1 MPFMRSN
8 ADLPSTEEII
18 LNRLRALINK
28 AHHSDGYKSI
38 PGAQFDFPLTKEIIE
53 LNTQRKT
60 LLLDFLEK
68 LAKQE
73 NPKFNL
79 AHGVILPGMSE
90 RHFHLQCA
98 YHHLNAMDT
107 MKHMGFFRRLYTR
120 GNHTV
125 VSSLLKKIQNNKW
138 YVDRSKDLIYWHD
151 STRCINP
158 VSYYIF
164 NDKVYFFKRGILR
177 SILYGD
183 IHDYRT
189 WEYRPDF

>member
-1 MPFMRSN
+1 MRSN
-8 ADLPSTEEII
+8 TDLPSSEEII

-28 AHHSDGYKSI
+28 AHHSNGYKSI
-38 PGAQFDFPLTKEIIE
+38 PGAQFDFPLTQEIIE

-60 LLLDFLEK
+60 LMLDFLEK
-68 LAKQE
+68 VAKQE

-151 STRCINP
+151 STRCITP
-158 VSYYIF
+158 CPITFLMTKSTFLKGVF
-164 NDKVYFFKRGILR
+164 
-177 SILYGD
+177 
-183 IHDYRT
+183 
-189 WEYRPDF
+189 